1 MSILRDK
8 LTNLENHLQSLI
20 EGSAARLYPSDIR
33 QKDLA
38 HRLTQA
44 MEAEI
49 ISHPDGQVIAPN
61 LYILIINPSNAEEL
75 RINKHFLDDLSSAI
89 QEYGISAGFKFLQSP
104 AIFIEE
110 DPQVPLHEFL
120 VLARIYQQDLTPT
133 SGIEA
138 SDLPDS
144 IPCPENS
151 YLVVDGTRIFQLTKP
166 VINIGRRP
174 DNQLVIDDSR
184 VSRIHAQLRAIR
196 GAYVI
201 FDLNTTGGTLVNGER
216 IQQCTL
222 YPGDVISVAGV
233 PLIFGQDEYEL
244 GETQQY
250 SPNLVDK

>member
-1 MSILRDK
+1 MSLIKDK
-8 LTNLENHLQSLI
+8 LARLENHLQSLI

-49 ISHPDGQVIAPN
+49 ISRPDGQVIAPN
-61 LYILIINPSNAEEL
+61 VFILIINPSSAAEL
-75 RINKHFLDDLSSAI
+75 RTNKRIFDDLAAAI
-89 QEYGISAGFKFLQSP
+89 QDYGTSAGFQFLQSP
-104 AIFIEE
+104 AILLEE
-110 DPQVPLHEFL
+110 DPQVPANEFL
-120 VLARIYQQDLTPT
+120 VLARIYQKDLTPT

-138 SDLPDS
+138 RDLPDS

-151 YLVVDGTRIFQLTKP
+151 YLVVNGTWIFQLTKP

-174 DNQLVIDDSR
+174 DNQLVIDDGR

-201 FDLNTTGGTLVNGER
+201 FDLNTTGGTLVNGKR
-216 IQQCTL
+216 IHQCTL
-222 YPGDVISVAGV
+222 YPGDVISLAGV
-233 PLIFGQDEYEL
+233 PLIFGQDEYDL

-250 SPNLVDK
+250 LPHLDG